1 LSFDGTGCSAC
12 DIRAKRLSAVEND
25 VNFFLGQRSELADRL
40 IGLRNRLASLQ
51 IEQELLIAAR
61 ELFQKVSMLVRYKIS
76 DRFAELATEAL
87 KFIFQRDDLKFI
99 VNLGVKGNL
108 PVAAFSVRVDG
119 HEVDPKEALGGS
131 VYEIIGVCLRLI
143 CLEVFKLQGP
153 LILDEPLRSVDEVNL
168 RRSLEFILQY
178 CRSTGRQLFIVTHNN
193 QIASSADKL
202 FEVVQE
208 GGVSSVRERAL
219 DSI

>member
-1 LSFDGTGCSAC
+1 
-12 DIRAKRLSAVEND
+12 
-25 VNFFLGQRSELADRL
+25 
-40 IGLRNRLASLQ
+40 
-51 IEQELLIAAR
+51 
-61 ELFQKVSMLVRYKIS
+61 
-76 DRFAELATEAL
+76 
-87 KFIFQRDDLKFI
+87 
-99 VNLGVKGNL
+99 
-108 PVAAFSVRVDG
+108 
-119 HEVDPKEALGGS
+119 
-131 VYEIIGVCLRLI
+131 
-143 CLEVFKLQGP
+143 
-153 LILDEPLRSVDEVNL
+153 VDEVNL